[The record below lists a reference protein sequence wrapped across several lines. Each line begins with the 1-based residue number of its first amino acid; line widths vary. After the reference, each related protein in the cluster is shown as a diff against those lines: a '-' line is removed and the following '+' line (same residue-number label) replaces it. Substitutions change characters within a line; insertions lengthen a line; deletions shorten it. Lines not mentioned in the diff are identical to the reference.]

1 MGRDS
6 PGVGLYVDNGNWTL
20 RLLDNALTNAS
31 VASELPNVLINNLRP
46 YYSMFVR
53 LQRKTN
59 IMLHIWFYSGS
70 PVGKMSNL

>member
-20 RLLDNALTNAS
+20 RLLDNALMNAL
-31 VASELPNVLINNLRP
+31 ELPNVLINNLRP
-46 YYSMFVR
+46 YYSIFVR

-59 IMLHIWFYSGS
+59 IMLHI
-70 PVGKMSNL
+70 